1 MSRIFNYILIILGT
15 VSFVTANVFPQ
26 TIMYRTLPG
35 SRMWIEGTS
44 TLNDYTC
51 KTNDVVGYG
60 EVDQIPDTSI
70 GSAGE
75 NKAFLTIMVQSLN
88 CGKELMNEDMYHAMK
103 SKKFPFIRYE
113 LLNARLI
120 PDADSAGGWFKLRTI
135 GNLSIAGD
143 TSKVNIT
150 MKVKEIKNGIYRLIG
165 SKSLV
170 MKQFGIIP
178 PSHFFGL
185 IRAHEALT
193 VHFDLLAANSSVSE
207 FVVHNHDIKAH

>member
-1 MSRIFNYILIILGT
+1 MLRICNYILIISGT
-15 VSFVTANVFPQ
+15 VFFFAANAFSQ

-60 EVDQIPDTSI
+60 EVDQVPDSNA
-70 GSAGE
+70 GSAGKD
-75 NKAFLTIMVQSLN
+75 KAYLTIMVQSLN
-88 CGKELMNEDMYHAMK
+88 CGKELMNEDMYNAMK

-113 LLNARLI
+113 LLGAHLI
-120 PDADSAGGWFKLRTI
+120 SDADSAGGWFKLRTI

-143 TSKVNIT
+143 TSKVEIT
-150 MKVKEIKNGIYRLIG
+150 MDVKEIKNGIYRLVG
-165 SKSLV
+165 SKSLM

-185 IRAHEALT
+185 IRAHEQLT
-193 VHFDLLAANSSVSE
+193 VHFDLLAADSSVSE
-207 FVVHNHDIKAH
+207 FVVHNRDIKPH